1 MAGSHTGHPNPN
13 CLVSANAVSSA
24 SAVPL
29 PRRQDLLRSSCC
41 CPSALRQLTRLL
53 IVNIP
58 VIQVLMV
65 FIQPSRLSPEQG
77 LFSFISW
84 EMSYVLNILLLT
96 LSTPAPLMSLRD
108 TPGPCTLTHS
118 MPQLSGHPSSGG
130 KTPSPPRPP
139 PGSVAAAQILSL
151 DWEGLRPAYM
161 CLGPLGRGEAVVS
174 RIWSGR
180 RTRTASVL

>member
-1 MAGSHTGHPNPN
+1 MFGFCKCS
-13 CLVSANAVSSA
+13 LFRFYSAPS
-24 SAVPL
+24 
-29 PRRQDLLRSSCC
+29 PRHQDLLRSSCC

-84 EMSYVLNILLLT
+84 ETSYVLNILLLT
-96 LSTPAPLMSLRD
+96 LSTPAPLMLLRD
-108 TPGPCTLTHS
+108 MPGPALLTHPN
-118 MPQLSGHPSSGG
+118 PQLSGHPSSGRQD
-130 KTPSPPRPP
+130 TPTPMPAPRLHGC
-139 PGSVAAAQILSL
+139 GSDPESV

-161 CLGPLGRGEAVVS
+161 CLGPLGRGEAVFS
-174 RIWSGR
+174 RVWSGR
-180 RTRTASVL
+180 KTCTANAL

>member
-1 MAGSHTGHPNPN
+1 MTSDPWQVPT
-13 CLVSANAVSSA
+13 LVTPTQIVWFLQMQSLPLLQC
-24 SAVPL
+24 PL

-96 LSTPAPLMSLRD
+96 LSAPAPLMSLRD
-108 TPGPCTLTHS
+108 MPGPCPLTHS
-118 MPQLSGHPSSGG
+118 VPQLSGHPSSSG

-151 DWEGLRPAYM
+151 WT
-161 CLGPLGRGEAVVS
+161 GRG
-174 RIWSGR
+174 
-180 RTRTASVL
+180 